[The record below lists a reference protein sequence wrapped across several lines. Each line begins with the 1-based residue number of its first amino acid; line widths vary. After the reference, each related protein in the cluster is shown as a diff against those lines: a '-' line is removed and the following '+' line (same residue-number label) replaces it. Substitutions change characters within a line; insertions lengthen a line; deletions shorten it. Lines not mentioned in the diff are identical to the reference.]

1 MVLADKVDI
10 RLATLERLA
19 NGIVVIRFRTG
30 VPLDLEG
37 VQEVVTERVKMA
49 SGRRIPVMV
58 VLGPET
64 ESDIRVNITDHGP
77 RVVNTTLAEAVVA
90 PEGTVQR
97 LADLYYTHFHH
108 PFPTA
113 IFGTEDEALGW
124 LSAQLDPAEHR

>member
-10 RLATLERLA
+10 RLASLERLA
-19 NGIVVIRFRTG
+19 NGILVIRFRTG

-37 VQEVVTERVKMA
+37 VHEVVTERVKMA
-49 SGRRIPVMV
+49 SGKRIPVMV

-77 RVVNTTLAEAVVA
+77 RVADVTLAEAVVA

-97 LADLYYTHFHH
+97 LADLYYTHFL

-113 IFGTEDEALGW
+113 IFGTEDEALRW
-124 LSAQLDPAEHR
+124 LSAQLDPADR